1 MRLIPDDP
9 IIAQMMRTG
18 YPPWVDADFEEIEEE
33 LDEEDEET
41 EDADELSGTAS
52 RL

>member
-9 IIAQMMRTG
+9 IISAIMRTG

-33 LDEEDEET
+33 LDEDEEAEDE
-41 EDADELSGTAS
+41 DERDVL
-52 RL
+52 

>member
-1 MRLIPDDP
+1 
-9 IIAQMMRTG
+9 MMRTG
-18 YPPWVDADFEEIEEE
+18 YPPWMDADFEEIEEE

-41 EDADELSGTAS
+41 EDVNELSGTAS

>member
-9 IIAQMMRTG
+9 IISAMMRTG
-18 YPPWVDADFEEIEEE
+18 YPPWVDADFEEMEEE
-33 LDEEDEET
+33 LDEEIEET
-41 EDADELSGTAS
+41 EDADELPGTPS

>member
-9 IIAQMMRTG
+9 IISAMMRTG

-33 LDEEDEET
+33 LYEDEEA
-41 EDADELSGTAS
+41 EDEDERDVL
-52 RL
+52 